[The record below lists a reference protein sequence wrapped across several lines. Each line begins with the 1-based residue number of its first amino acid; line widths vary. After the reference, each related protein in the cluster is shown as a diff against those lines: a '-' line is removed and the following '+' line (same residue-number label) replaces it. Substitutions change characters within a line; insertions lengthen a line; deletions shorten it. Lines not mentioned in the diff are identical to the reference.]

1 MQNRACQP
9 DESSSAMKACI
20 FNCQTFLSMHKM
32 LCLLFLIA
40 SMRGG
45 AQHHVYVTVET
56 NFGSMILQLSNRTPA
71 HRDNF
76 IKLVQ
81 QHYFDTTQF
90 HRVVPAFVIQG
101 GAPDSLFTTPDTAE
115 LMQQRLAA
123 EFDSTLFHK
132 RGALGMGRDANPLKA
147 SFFTQFYIVQG
158 RTYTDAQ
165 LDSVEVKRL
174 KGRKIRPERREVY
187 KSIGGTPQLDGDYT
201 IFGEVVEGLEVLDAI
216 SKVKTTNEAP
226 LQSVWMKLRLLD
238 TAASKELESQLENSD
253 Q

>member
-1 MQNRACQP
+1 
-9 DESSSAMKACI
+9 
-20 FNCQTFLSMHKM
+20 MHKT
-32 LCLLFLIA
+32 LYLLFLIA
-40 SMRGG
+40 SMRGA
-45 AQHHVYVTVET
+45 AQQHVYVTIET
-56 NFGSMILQLSNRTPA
+56 NFGSMILQLSNRTPM
-71 HRDNF
+71 HRNNF

-81 QHYFDTTQF
+81 QHYFDSTVF

-101 GAPDSLFTTPDTAE
+101 GEPDSLFTTPADTAE

-165 LDSVEVKRL
+165 LDSVQVKRL
-174 KGRKIRPERREVY
+174 KGRRIRPERREVY

-201 IFGEVVEGLEVLDAI
+201 IFGEVVKGLEVLDII
-216 SKVKTTNEAP
+216 SKVKTSNEAP
-226 LQSVWMKLRLLD
+226 LQPVWMKLRLLD
-238 TAASKELESQLENSD
+238 TAAASKLENQLENSD
-253 Q
+253 R